1 MLTAHKFEL
10 VCGLVAAVIS
20 VLVSPGEFFSDGC
33 AGQGQAEVSDSYRR
47 WAVIRPFAD
56 REGCSGRPGSKLLLK
71 KV

>member
-33 AGQGQAEVSDSYRR
+33 AGQGQAEVSDSYGR